1 MASSSVLIKTDGRGV
16 GSVILNRPR
25 VNNAYNSDMIQ
36 GLTEAINE
44 LSSNPEIKAIVLR
57 ANGRH
62 FQAGADLE
70 WIQQI
75 STLSLKQNIQD
86 MDPYNFFLSSGSG

>member
-44 LSSNPEIKAIVLR
+44 LSSNLILCMSPISIKGL
-57 ANGRH
+57 
-62 FQAGADLE
+62 
-70 WIQQI
+70 
-75 STLSLKQNIQD
+75 
-86 MDPYNFFLSSGSG
+86 